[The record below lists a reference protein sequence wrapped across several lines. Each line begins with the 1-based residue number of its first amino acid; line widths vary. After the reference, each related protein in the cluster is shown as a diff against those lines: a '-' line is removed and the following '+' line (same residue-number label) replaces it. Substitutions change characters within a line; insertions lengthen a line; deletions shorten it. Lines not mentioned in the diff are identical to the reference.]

1 METEDGGGPWLDPH
15 HRRKKEVH
23 VGKESN
29 AIVTK
34 FFVSNLP
41 QGCTPWEVSEFV
53 KVFGDVHGVYIARK
67 KDKYGNRFGFISFKN
82 VRDVKDMVR
91 ALNGTKMGDSKLR
104 VNVAKFTVEN
114 SGRSDLLPQD
124 KGKGIAKEPPGV
136 ANQTSGR
143 SHAFVN
149 QGGGRLFS
157 DLFKK
162 EPARNGS
169 SADALQEDYAC
180 SSKVVVVPDR
190 TSAFKNC
197 YGVSVVGRT
206 VDLETLVDFDKLLR
220 IAKIKVA
227 KIQYLGGLSILI
239 TFLDED
245 SAKRF
250 LESREV
256 WGPWFSKLESWKGQ
270 SLPLERLAW
279 LNLVGIPLQLLE
291 EDVFVMIGE
300 RFGKVLHYPKSLDDD
315 QDLSVVRV
323 GILAG
328 EVNRINE
335 VLSLAWKNKNYRIW
349 VEEEQD
355 AWVPD
360 CLGKSSYLSQNS
372 DSESPMNSS
381 PVISRPEPVIRRE
394 DEPVQLGK
402 MGGDGETPVDVGYGS
417 SHANLD
423 SLHEERE
430 SDGVGSRSKKLGGGS
445 YPHEQHV
452 PQNKEGGGQ
461 QVMR

>member
-1 METEDGGGPWLDPH
+1 
-15 HRRKKEVH
+15 
-23 VGKESN
+23 
-29 AIVTK
+29 
-34 FFVSNLP
+34 
-41 QGCTPWEVSEFV
+41 
-53 KVFGDVHGVYIARK
+53 
-67 KDKYGNRFGFISFKN
+67 
-82 VRDVKDMVR
+82 
-91 ALNGTKMGDSKLR
+91 MGDSKLR
-104 VNVAKFTVEN
+104 VNVAKFAVEN

-124 KGKGIAKEPPGV
+124 KGKGIAKELPGV
-136 ANQTSGR
+136 ANLISGR

-149 QGGGRLFS
+149 QGSGRLFS

-169 SADALQEDYAC
+169 SSGVLQEDYVC
-180 SSKVVVVPDR
+180 SSKVIVVPDR

-270 SLPLERLAW
+270 SLRLERLAW

-300 RFGKVLHYPKSLDDD
+300 RFGKVLHCPKSLDDD

-335 VLSLAWKNKNYRIW
+335 VLSLVWKNKNYRIW

-372 DSESPMNSS
+372 GSESPMNSS
-381 PVISRPEPVIRRE
+381 PVISRPEPVIMRE

-402 MGGDGETPVDVGYGS
+402 MGGDGKTPVDDGYGS

-423 SLHEERE
+423 ALHEERE

-445 YPHEQHV
+445 YPHKQHA

-461 QVMR
+461 QVSNKPTP